1 MRIKY
6 SLINKLNT
14 LKSTEFTLFLY
25 LAKYQQLNGLVQ
37 GVHNQ
42 TVCQET
48 GMCKQSFYNALRGLE
63 KKNIISV
70 TKASDIDYNVLIIGN
85 DFTAEWIMRRLMKK
99 MVCVLIMALFV
110 SCFVSATIGDA
121 AGVAKVRGLKKQSA
135 KGYYRGWKNTRAKKM
150 SRIRYQKG
158 YRITW
163 KKVKKADGYEV
174 FRYAR
179 ASKQWNKIRTV
190 KTNKVTITNLFVGE
204 SVIIKI
210 RAYQNGSN
218 GEKVYGSFSG
228 TKRFKSSGY
237 YCKYYKRGRTKYKKE
252 NRYAAEDAFLIQN
265 QYRKK
270 AGSQPMEWSNV
281 LYEICCAR
289 VNDIHFKDFSHDLM
303 DKTAIK
309 VLNKYGKG
317 YCTKIEDESDGGE
330 AFVFIAGAENIASW
344 DCEAKEVIAGWKR
357 SQGHYKNMI
366 NTKYKFGAIATD
378 NDGHWVAM
386 FSRVDVDEY
395 VKN

>member
-1 MRIKY
+1 MDMMKC
-6 SLINKLNT
+6 KET
-14 LKSTEFTLFLY
+14 T
-25 LAKYQQLNGLVQ
+25 AKKG
-37 GVHNQ
+37 
-42 TVCQET
+42 
-48 GMCKQSFYNALRGLE
+48 
-63 KKNIISV
+63 
-70 TKASDIDYNVLIIGN
+70 
-85 DFTAEWIMRRLMKK
+85 EWIMRRLMKK

-289 VNDIHFKDFSHDLM
+289 VNDIRKDFSHDKLM
-303 DKTAIK
+303 ATSEKI
-309 VLNKYGKG
+309 LNRYGKH
-317 YCTKIEDESDGGE
+317 YFQTIYDEEGNDIGWFS
-330 AFVFIAGAENIASW
+330 FAENLASW
-344 DCEAKEVIAGWKR
+344 NCEARAVVAGWKG
-357 SQGHYKNMI
+357 SKGHYKNMI
-366 NTKYKFGAIATD
+366 NTKHKYGAIATNNQGD
-378 NDGHWVAM
+378 WVAI
-386 FSRVDVDEY
+386 FSDVDVDRY
-395 VKN
+395 I